1 MDLTLSVGNVVLM
14 AVKRCWWVQF
24 SCFVNFLTLLI
35 VARGCVP
42 VLCAARV
49 GRKGVQGP

>member
-1 MDLTLSVGNVVLM
+1 MDPTVSVGNVLLT
-14 AVKRCWWVQF
+14 AVKRCRWVEF

-35 VARGCVP
+35 VVRGCVP
-42 VLCAARV
+42 VLCAARL